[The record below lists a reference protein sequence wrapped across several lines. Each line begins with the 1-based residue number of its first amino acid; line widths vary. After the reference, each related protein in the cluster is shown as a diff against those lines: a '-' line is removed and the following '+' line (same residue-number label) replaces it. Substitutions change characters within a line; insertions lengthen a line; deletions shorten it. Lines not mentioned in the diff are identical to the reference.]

1 MFKTKAKK
9 QREQIQ
15 NVLTELDYHVQ
26 QLDNIK
32 DEVNY
37 HRNEILDLR
46 DEIKTIK
53 QNSAT

>member
-46 DEIKTIK
+46 DEINTIK
-53 QNSAT
+53 KNT